1 MERLFTCANFCL
13 ECARQGPKESPPQH
27 WAAASIGRIP
37 THDRNQAHPNR
48 TAPHR
53 WMCRR
58 AKERRTMNA
67 IPNIDRVSEQ
77 LFSYL
82 VSGERRAARELVN
95 ALYNAGIAPE
105 TVAKDLFWP
114 LLDSIAMMYRK
125 DQITTLSHHYAT
137 RMLRMMVDQA
147 QARYTTSESRN
158 RRIALFCGP
167 NETEEL
173 AGQMVA
179 DLLEADGYEVTF
191 AGGGVAND
199 EIREEIGQR
208 EPDVLLLFASSAKD
222 APFIREL
229 IDTIRENGG
238 HPDMQIVVGGGIFNR
253 APGLDEEIGAD
264 LSATSPRDLLERLV
278 EDRTARNARWTATN
292 SRARRVA

>member
-1 MERLFTCANFCL
+1 
-13 ECARQGPKESPPQH
+13 
-27 WAAASIGRIP
+27 
-37 THDRNQAHPNR
+37 
-48 TAPHR
+48 
-53 WMCRR
+53 
-58 AKERRTMNA
+58 MNA

-82 VSGERRAARELVN
+82 VSGERRAARELVD

-114 LLDSIAMMYRK
+114 LLDNIAIMYRK

-137 RMLRMMVDQA
+137 RMLRMLVDQA
-147 QARYTTSESRN
+147 QARYTNSSSRSK
-158 RRIALFCGP
+158 RIALFCGP

-264 LSATSPRDLLERLV
+264 LSATSPRDLLEKLV
-278 EDRTARNARWTATN
+278 SDGFARNARWTATTN
-292 SRARRVA
+292 ARARRVA

>member
-1 MERLFTCANFCL
+1 MDVPE
-13 ECARQGPKESPPQH
+13 
-27 WAAASIGRIP
+27 AAKN
-37 THDRNQAHPNR
+37 D
-48 TAPHR
+48 
-53 WMCRR
+53 
-58 AKERRTMNA
+58 ETMNA

-77 LFSYL
+77 LFSFL
-82 VSGERRAARELVN
+82 VSGERRAARDLVDG
-95 ALYNAGIAPE
+95 LYGAGISPE
-105 TVAKDLFWP
+105 TISKDLYWP
-114 LLDSIAMMYRK
+114 LLESISMMYRK
-125 DQITTLSHHYAT
+125 DQLTTLSHHFAT
-137 RMLRMMVDQA
+137 RLLRMLVDQA
-147 QARYTTSESRN
+147 QARYEMAPARN

-179 DLLEADGYEVTF
+179 DLLESDGYTVTF

-229 IDTIRENGG
+229 IDSIRERGA
-238 HPDMQIVVGGGIFNR
+238 HDRMQIVVGGGIFNR

-264 LSATSPRDLLERLV
+264 LSATSPRDLLEKLV
-278 EDRTARNARWTATN
+278 SNTFTRNARWTATTT
-292 SRARRVA
+292 RARRVA